1 MCALKM
7 FVKRSERSW
16 KFIVANLKGWT
27 ILAKKKVEKIS
38 NVIDFGLH
46 LRCLIK
52 CLREELRCLKICLS
66 LTLLTLVTW

>member
-16 KFIVANLKGWT
+16 KFIVANLKGLNEGWT

-52 CLREELRCLKICLS
+52 CLTEEL
-66 LTLLTLVTW
+66 V